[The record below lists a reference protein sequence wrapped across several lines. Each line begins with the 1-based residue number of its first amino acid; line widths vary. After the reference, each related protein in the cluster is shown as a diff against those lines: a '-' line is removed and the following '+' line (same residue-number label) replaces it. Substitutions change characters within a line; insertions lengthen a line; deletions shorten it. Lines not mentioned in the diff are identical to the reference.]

1 MRMCDRHTEDVS
13 GDGIAAGWFPTR
25 RRGTLRWWDGVRWT
39 ERILVRGRETTLA
52 ADSASVRRQLLVGE
66 VVLAVMLVSSILFAL
81 WGAMPVAVIRPVIV
95 ATGTALVFVPFV
107 ISQQLRLV
115 AMPARRPGMPRR
127 G

>member
-66 VVLAVMLVSSILFAL
+66 VVLAGSRATQRDVVLAT
-81 WGAMPVAVIRPVIV
+81 AVIAKAV
-95 ATGTALVFVPFV
+95 L
-107 ISQQLRLV
+107 QLKR
-115 AMPARRPGMPRR
+115 AK
-127 G
+127 